1 MAGGAQLT
9 DPSQQPPAEALFP
22 LYTPVPPPRSR
33 TVRITTVA
41 LIALALGAA
50 GGFGL
55 NCLRVLT
62 APQIHA
68 APPKS
73 K

>member
-1 MAGGAQLT
+1 MAPGAPQT
-9 DPSQQPPAEALFP
+9 DPSQQPAAEVLFP

-33 TVRITTVA
+33 TLRITTVA

-62 APQIHA
+62 APQINA
-68 APPKS
+68 AQPRAK
-73 K
+73 